1 MKEYVEIVWL
11 KIVFL
16 LVMKILVLV
25 KVCAAKGL
33 FSAEEH
39 DQDDDEA
46 EDHVGV
52 WGSHELSRKQL
63 R

>member
-1 MKEYVEIVWL
+1 M

-25 KVCAAKGL
+25 KVCATKGL
-33 FSAEEH
+33 FSAAEEH

-46 EDHVGV
+46 EDHV
-52 WGSHELSRKQL
+52 
-63 R
+63 

>member
-1 MKEYVEIVWL
+1 M

-16 LVMKILVLV
+16 LVMKILVLI